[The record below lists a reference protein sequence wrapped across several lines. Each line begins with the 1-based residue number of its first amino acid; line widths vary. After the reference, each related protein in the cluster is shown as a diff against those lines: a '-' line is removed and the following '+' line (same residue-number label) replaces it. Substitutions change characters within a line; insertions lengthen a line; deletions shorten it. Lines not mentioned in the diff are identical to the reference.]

1 MPLALAQDL
10 PAGRRGWS
18 GLARAAPLALAL
30 AAACGKDI
38 TVHVRTGDR
47 PPGDT
52 HSKAIVSS
60 ASTTLVA
67 GVAVDRVQIVLR
79 DLRMQEN
86 PTPDGSSSPGDQAVS
101 PATVLVDL
109 AGDRLAPGAL
119 TEIVPARS
127 LRWASFYQVVLDLR
141 PVTAEEAAADAAL
154 AALGAGN
161 TLKISGRMPGGAPF
175 TFVSAVSIVLVRSA
189 VFRAGLNH
197 NNLTVNVALN
207 RWFQGPAGEP
217 LDPTTTDPA
226 VLSTIEANILDSID
240 TYMDDNVDGLPD
252 PLG

>member
-1 MPLALAQDL
+1 MPLTLAQDL
-10 PAGRRGWS
+10 PAARRGRAR
-18 GLARAAPLALAL
+18 LARAAPLALAL

-60 ASTTLVA
+60 ASATLVA
-67 GVAVDRVQIVLR
+67 GVAIDRVQIVLR
-79 DLRMQEN
+79 NLRMQEN
-86 PTPDGSSSPGDQAVS
+86 PTHDGSPSPGDQALS
-101 PATVLVDL
+101 PAMVLVDL
-109 AGDRLAPGAL
+109 SGDRLAPGAL

-127 LRWASFYQVVLDLR
+127 VRWASFYQVVLDLR

-161 TLKISGRMPGGAPF
+161 TIKISGRMPGGTAF
-175 TFVSAVSIVLVRSA
+175 TLVSGVSVVLVRPA

>member
-1 MPLALAQDL
+1 VV
-10 PAGRRGWS
+10 
-18 GLARAAPLALAL
+18 
-30 AAACGKDI
+30 ACGKDI

-52 HSKAIVSS
+52 HSKAIVSAAS
-60 ASTTLVA
+60 STSTTLVA

-86 PTPDGSSSPGDQAVS
+86 PTPDGSSSPGDQALS

-141 PVTAEEAAADAAL
+141 PVTAEEAAADATL
-154 AALGAGN
+154 AALGVGN
-161 TLKISGRMPGGAPF
+161 TLKISGRMPGGTPF
-175 TFVSAVSIVLVRSA
+175 TFASTVSVVLVRSA

-197 NNLTVNVALN
+197 NNLTVNVAMN
-207 RWFQGPAGEP
+207 RWFQGSAGEP
-217 LDPTTTDPA
+217 LDPTTMDPA
-226 VLSTIEANILDSID
+226 VLSTIEANILESID